1 MFRTTHFTC
10 TKICGGDAMGKN
22 DGDAY
27 PDPRKRSGRCRTRTL
42 VCIGLLLICF
52 GGFITAV
59 CAPGDALPDP
69 RSVPRPIFN
78 DHANGKLTENPVMR
92 TQSILIV
99 E

>member
-1 MFRTTHFTC
+1 
-10 TKICGGDAMGKN
+10 MGKN

-27 PDPRKRSGRCRTRTL
+27 PDPRKGRSGRCRTRTL

-69 RSVPRPIFN
+69 RSVPRPILH
-78 DHANGKLTENPVMR
+78 DHVDDKPTQDSVVR
-92 TQSILIV
+92 TQSIFV
-99 E
+99 AG